1 MWDRTGF
8 GDWAYYWGW
17 AGFAIVEGMNSAT
30 FGAQPGR
37 RNYEVIAARGLRR
50 SYGHGK
56 KAFEAVKGVDLRVA
70 EGEVFAL
77 LGTNGAGKTS
87 TLDMLEGLA
96 APSDGV
102 VEVFGLDPRRDR
114 AQVRAQVG
122 IMLQSGGLPA
132 ELTVRET
139 LEMWRGTCTNPTTSA
154 TVLDLVDLADR
165 ADVRVGSLSGGEQR
179 RVDLACALLGQPRL
193 LFLDEPTTGLDPES
207 RRGTWKLLADLK
219 ASGVTMVLTTH
230 YLDEAEAL
238 ADRIAIMHKGAVA
251 RAGTLREIVDGHPA
265 RIVFDHP
272 GLPLPPLPGAQL
284 DAQARVTVTTH
295 DLQGHLFEL
304 LGWARAHGLQL
315 GGLEAR
321 AASLESVFLD
331 IADEPVAAATPELIG
346 AAR

>member
-1 MWDRTGF
+1 
-8 GDWAYYWGW
+8 
-17 AGFAIVEGMNSAT
+17 MNNTHYAD
-30 FGAQPGR
+30 
-37 RNYEVIAARGLRR
+37 VITARGLRR
-50 SYGHGK
+50 TYGTGK
-56 KAFEAVKGVDLRVA
+56 TAFEAVKGVDLQVF

-96 APSDGV
+96 APSSGV

-122 IMLQSGGLPA
+122 IMLQAGGLPA
-132 ELTVRET
+132 ELTIRET
-139 LEMWRGTCTNPTTSA
+139 LEMWRGTCSNPTTA
-154 TVLDLVDLADR
+154 DTVLAQVDLVDR
-165 ADVRVGSLSGGEQR
+165 ADVRVGALSGGEQR
-179 RVDLACALLGQPRL
+179 RVDLACALLGRPRL

-207 RRGTWKLLADLK
+207 RRATWQLLAGLK

-238 ADRIAIMHKGAVA
+238 ADRISIMHKGAVA

-272 GLPLPPLPGAQL
+272 GLPLPQLRSAQV
-284 DAQARVTVTTH
+284 DAQARVTVSTY

-304 LGWARAHGLQL
+304 LGWAREHGLHL
-315 GGLEAR
+315 GGLEAT
-321 AASLESVFLD
+321 AASLEAVFLD
-331 IADEPVAAATPELIG
+331 IANEPVAPSATTPELIG

>member
-1 MWDRTGF
+1 MNRI
-8 GDWAYYWGW
+8 GD
-17 AGFAIVEGMNSAT
+17 
-30 FGAQPGR
+30 
-37 RNYEVIAARGLRR
+37 VITAHGLRR
-50 SYGHGK
+50 TYGHGK
-56 KAFEAVKGVDLRVA
+56 DAFEAVKGVDLWVV

-96 APSDGV
+96 APSSGA

-114 AQVRAQVG
+114 EQVRAQVG

-139 LEMWRGTCTNPTTSA
+139 LEMWRGTCTNPTTA
-154 TVLDLVDLADR
+154 DIVLEQVDLVDR

-179 RVDLACALLGQPRL
+179 RVDMACALLGQPRL

-207 RRGTWKLLADLK
+207 RRGTWRLLADLK

-238 ADRIAIMHKGAVA
+238 ADRIAIMHKGEIV
-251 RAGTLREIVDGHPA
+251 RTGTLREIVDDHPA

-272 GLPLPPLPGAQL
+272 GLPLPHLRDANI
-284 DAQARVTVTTH
+284 DAQARVTVSTY
-295 DLQGHLFEL
+295 DLQGHLFAL
-304 LGWARAHGLQL
+304 LDWAREHGVLL
-315 GGLEAR
+315 SGLEAR

-331 IADEPVAAATPELIG
+331 IASESADASAATKELIG
-346 AAR
+346 ASR

>member
-1 MWDRTGF
+1 
-8 GDWAYYWGW
+8 
-17 AGFAIVEGMNSAT
+17 MNSAT

-37 RNYEVIAARGLRR
+37 RRTDEVITAEGLRR
-50 SYGHGK
+50 AYGRGK
-56 KAFEAVKGVDLRVA
+56 NAFEAVRGVDLQVA

-87 TLDMLEGLA
+87 TLDMLEGLV

-102 VEVFGLDPRRDR
+102 VRVFGLDPRRDR
-114 AQVRAQVG
+114 AQVRAQIG

-132 ELTVRET
+132 ELTVLET
-139 LEMWRGTCTNPTTSA
+139 LEMWRGTCTNPTTTA
-154 TVLDLVDLADR
+154 RVLELVDLAHR
-165 ADVRVGSLSGGEQR
+165 ATVRVRSLSGGEQR

-238 ADRIAIMHKGAVA
+238 ADRIAIMHRGEVA

-272 GLPLPPLPGAQL
+272 GLPLPRLDGAQV
-284 DAQARVTVTTH
+284 DAQARVTVGTH

-304 LGWARAHGLQL
+304 LEWAREHGLQL

-331 IADEPVAAATPELIG
+331 IADDSAATTTPELIG
-346 AAR
+346 AQR